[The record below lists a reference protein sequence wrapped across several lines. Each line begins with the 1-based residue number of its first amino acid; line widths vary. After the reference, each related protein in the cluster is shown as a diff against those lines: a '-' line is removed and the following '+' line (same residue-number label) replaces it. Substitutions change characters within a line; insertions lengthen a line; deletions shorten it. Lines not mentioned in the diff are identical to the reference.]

1 MNIAAGNS
9 LLITLLITGLIGS
22 FGHCLGMC
30 GPFILLVSSRF
41 PRHDKESLPYHLLY
55 HSGRIAVYGI
65 LGLVMGGLGSL
76 LANTSFFART
86 PAFISL
92 VLGLAV
98 LSSGLLSLGIVR
110 LPIPPTVTNWWRL
123 AVNKVMRLPG
133 FLGIILMGGLN
144 GLLPCGLVYSA
155 LLIAASNT
163 SAVTGGLGMLL
174 FGLGTLPVL
183 VIFGVGVGMLT
194 ISFRQN
200 MLRISSI
207 FVMMVGIQ
215 LAMRGSAALGMVP
228 HWMVGKVMIW

>member
-1 MNIAAGNS
+1 GS
-9 LLITLLITGLIGS
+9 L
-22 FGHCLGMC
+22 GHCLGMC
-30 GPFILLVSSRF
+30 GPLILLAGSRF
-41 PRHDKESLPYHLLY
+41 PKHGKESFPYHLLY
-55 HSGRIAVYGI
+55 HSGRIMVYGL
-65 LGLVMGGLGSL
+65 LGLGMGGLGSL
-76 LANTSFFART
+76 LANSSLIARA

-98 LSSGLLSLGIVR
+98 LSSGFLSLGIVR
-110 LPIPPTVTNWWRL
+110 LPISPRITGWWRT

-133 FLGIILMGGLN
+133 FLGILLLGGLN

-163 SAVTGGLGMLL
+163 SAITGGLGMLL

-183 VIFGVGVGMLT
+183 IIFGVGVGMLT
-194 ISFRQN
+194 LSFRQN
-200 MLRISSI
+200 MLRISGI